1 MMFEPATI
9 FLSKAQECL
18 AGADSEYASERY
30 NNCAN
35 RCYYA
40 CFHAAVC
47 ALLKAGVV
55 ARDGQWGHA
64 FVHQAFVGQLVNRR
78 KLYPPELRD
87 VLLRTLELR
96 HVADY
101 RHEQVSGTQAGR
113 ALRRSR
119 ALLEAVSS

>member
-1 MMFEPATI
+1 MIDPAAI
-9 FLSKAQECL
+9 FLGKAQECL
-18 AGADSEYASERY
+18 AGATNEYASERY

-40 CFHAAVC
+40 CFQAAVA
-47 ALLKAGVV
+47 ALLKAGID
-55 ARDGQWGHA
+55 ARGGQWSHA
-64 FVHQAFVGQLVNRR
+64 FVQQAFVGQLVNRR

-101 RHEQVSGTQAGR
+101 RQEQVSSTQAGR

-119 ALLEAVSS
+119 SLLEAVSA